1 MGFGY
6 WTVFL
11 FLMGYFVSD
20 TIQVYRLCKNF
31 AYLKKKQKKVCLSI
45 NMIINQIRIRV
56 YKDIFTLDIS
66 TKYENFIDTTI
77 LLPTHRFFGTI
88 IDVDY

>member
-6 WTVFL
+6 WTVLL

-31 AYLKKKQKKVCLSI
+31 AYLKKIIYLISI
-45 NMIINQIRIRV
+45 NMIITQIRILV

>member
-1 MGFGY
+1 
-6 WTVFL
+6 
-11 FLMGYFVSD
+11 
-20 TIQVYRLCKNF
+20 
-31 AYLKKKQKKVCLSI
+31 
-45 NMIINQIRIRV
+45 MIINQIRIRV

-77 LLPTHRFFGTI
+77 LLPTRRFFGTV